1 MGYQPHP
8 VAHRLAT
15 GRTGAIALVLSVR
28 PGNTA
33 DATFAALLSGAS
45 EALRPQGYFALSV
58 ALPAGDEEMPE
69 LARFLAGRLVDG
81 VILARTRIH
90 DPRVTLLQQQGVHF
104 VTHGRTQHNA
114 AHAWV
119 DTDNERA
126 FYIAAQRLIGL
137 GHRRIAFIN
146 GDATMMYAWLRTQG
160 FQRALAE
167 AGLDAAQCPVRHG
180 DVTAASGDAIAS
192 ELLAHSAAAGAPI
205 TALLCATDAIA
216 IGAMHAVRRA
226 GLVVGRDVSVIGYG
240 NTYAGQ
246 YAEPP
251 LTTIDHAT
259 VDNGRHLADML
270 LRKMAGEPPQS
281 LARLEPVNLI
291 ARQTD
296 GPPIPR

>member
-1 MGYQPHP
+1 M
-8 VAHRLAT
+8 
-15 GRTGAIALVLSVR
+15 
-28 PGNTA
+28 
-33 DATFAALLSGAS
+33 
-45 EALRPQGYFALSV
+45 
-58 ALPAGDEEMPE
+58 
-69 LARFLAGRLVDG
+69 
-81 VILARTRIH
+81 
-90 DPRVTLLQQQGVHF
+90 
-104 VTHGRTQHNA
+104 
-114 AHAWV
+114 
-119 DTDNERA
+119 
-126 FYIAAQRLIGL
+126 
-137 GHRRIAFIN
+137 
-146 GDATMMYAWLRTQG
+146 
-160 FQRALAE
+160 
-167 AGLDAAQCPVRHG
+167 
-180 DVTAASGDAIAS
+180 AASRAS
-192 ELLAHSAAAGAPI
+192 SARPLAAAVAA
-205 TALLCATDAIA
+205 ALLCATDAIA